1 MILFVQ
7 VLVTWLA
14 LTTILAA
21 QSHPNDLRNFGIIGP
36 VKSIRTTRGVL
47 DLETI
52 IKRWYTPADVC
63 TQCTFDR
70 LGRTQSRDTGQDGK
84 GNITG
89 RVEIRRDEDGRSVE
103 DVAYDNEG
111 NQTSRATTINGPH
124 GPIEVKNFAGGK
136 LQATETIEYDAEG
149 RLLRSRRVE
158 ADGTIAYERNVAYNK
173 NLVEERLHSRNS
185 NRRSVR
191 KYTDSTEEW
200 LDYDQSDN
208 LILQATFNGA
218 QLTSWW
224 MKPNSGFGLGFATNP
239 SPGQSVSYSTTDDG
253 ALERTVY
260 LHPGRKGNVEPD
272 EVLHFNAAGLLVEDA
287 RISYQRDA
295 YGNWIR
301 REITVVDAEQGQVV
315 LQRDTREITYW

>member
-1 MILFVQ
+1 MLVR
-7 VLVTWLA
+7 VLVTWLTLNA
-14 LTTILAA
+14 ALAA
-21 QSHPNDLRNFGIIGP
+21 QGHPNDLRNFGIHGP
-36 VKSIRTTRGVL
+36 VKSIRATRGVL
-47 DLETI
+47 DPETI

-63 TQCTFDR
+63 AQCTFDR
-70 LGRTQSRDTGQDGK
+70 LGRTQSRDTGHDGK

-103 DVAYDNEG
+103 NISYDNQG

-136 LQATETIEYDAEG
+136 LQATDTMEYDAEG

-158 ADGTIAYERNVAYNK
+158 ADGTITYERTVTYGN
-173 NLVEERLHSRNS
+173 NLEEERFHSPNS
-185 NRRSVR
+185 SFHSVR

-200 LDYDQSDN
+200 LDYDQSEN

-224 MKPNSGFGLGFATNP
+224 MKPNSGIGLGFNIPDA
-239 SPGQSVSYSTTDDG
+239 SSGQTVGYSSTADG

-260 LHPGRKGNVEPD
+260 LHPDRNGNVEPY
-272 EVLHFNAAGLLVEDA
+272 EVLHFNAAGVLVEDA

-315 LQRDTREITYW
+315 VQRDTREITYW